1 MKPFFSL
8 PERKVGGGFS
18 RCARRPV
25 AVMMLMAMAMA
36 AWLPAAQA
44 DTIVVKDD
52 AGNTLTL
59 AAPARRIVS
68 LAPHITETL
77 YAAGAGGLIVG
88 AVEYSDYPAAAK
100 ALLRVGGYSR
110 FDLERIVALKPD
122 LVIGWLS
129 GNPAAQIEQLRGLGL
144 PLFMVQ
150 PSRIDDIAGTLER
163 FGLLAGTSRIA
174 QPLAEQLR
182 GRLQGLRSRYS
193 GKPVVRTFYQI
204 WRQPL
209 TTVGGSQVISDVI
222 RLCGGENVFARLV
235 PLAPTVSVEA
245 VIAANPE
252 AIIVSGQ
259 GESRQERYSDWKQW
273 NSVTAVQRGNIFYI
287 HPDLMQR
294 HTPRLVDA
302 ATQLC
307 EQLEVSRSRRPAAGH
322 ETK

>member
-1 MKPFFSL
+1 MKSFFSL
-8 PERKVGGGFS
+8 PARKAGGGFS
-18 RCARRPV
+18 RCARKPV
-25 AVMMLMAMAMA
+25 AVMMLMVLA

-44 DTIVVKDD
+44 GAIVVKDD

-59 AAPARRIVS
+59 AVPARRIVS

-100 ALLRVGGYSR
+100 ALPRVGGYSR
-110 FDLERIVALKPD
+110 FDLERIATLKPD

-182 GRLQGLRSRYS
+182 ERLRGLRGHYS

-259 GESRQERYSDWKQW
+259 GESRQERDSDWKQW

-307 EQLEVSRSRRPAAGH
+307 EQLEVARSRRPTTGH